1 MRKPSSPATCS
12 PKRRGPDRPPG
23 KSRKI
28 PRQTPRGRLYRTDRK
43 GSPSCPV
50 RVRRAGAGFRQANGP
65 VPSRLHES
73 LVPVGPARRQKRFL
87 PAGVSPCNGRF
98 RKKRH
103 GLPLPFFPFHPP
115 FSSSGRIDEQARP
128 GSFPAALPPSGLS
141 HKGFMPVLPASRA
154 NALFPQRFPRHVNG
168 TSPESARPFPVPAEK
183 PAKSGKT
190 VCHAAAKAFSCLC
203 PPFCALSKPAETAAV
218 S

>member
-43 GSPSCPV
+43 GLPSCPV

-65 VPSRLHES
+65 VLIRL
-73 LVPVGPARRQKRFL
+73 AL
-87 PAGVSPCNGRF
+87 PAGKNAFCLRAFLHATAVSG
-98 RKKRH
+98 KKRH

-141 HKGFMPVLPASRA
+141 HNGFMPVLPTSES

-190 VCHAAAKAFSCLC
+190 VCHAAAKVFSCLC